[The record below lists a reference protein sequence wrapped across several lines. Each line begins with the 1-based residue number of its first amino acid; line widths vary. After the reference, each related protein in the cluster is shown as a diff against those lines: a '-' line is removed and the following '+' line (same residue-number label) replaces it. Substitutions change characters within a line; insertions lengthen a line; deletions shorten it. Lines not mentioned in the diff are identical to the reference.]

1 MARRKPSERRNYKDE
16 DMELNLV
23 PMMNLIS
30 ILIPALLISVAFVE
44 IAVINV
50 SAPSIGPSDE
60 DPPEPEDDEPPLNL
74 TVTITDKGYTLAASG
89 AVLGPDG
96 QDAGDDAGPTIP
108 VKQATVKCN
117 KYVNTRPPPRSLN
130 AKVAPCE
137 NAEETQSFWIYDV
150 KALTEKLLDIHE
162 AFPDERRIII
172 AAEPDIEYEA
182 ITDVMDGSRE
192 YKDPGGELR
201 PLFDEVVLSPGMT
214 QES

>member
-1 MARRKPSERRNYKDE
+1 MAKRKPSERRNYKDE

-50 SAPSIGPSDE
+50 SAPAIGSTPDQE
-60 DPPEPEDDEPPLNL
+60 EPPEDDKPPLNL
-74 TVTITDKGYTLAASG
+74 TVTITDKGYTIAASG

-96 QDAGDDAGPTIP
+96 QEAGDDAGPTIP
-108 VKQATVKCN
+108 IKQDTVECK
-117 KYVNTRPPPRSLN
+117 KYLETRPPPRKKN
-130 AKVAPCE
+130 ANLPPCE
-137 NAEETQSFWIYDV
+137 DGEQNQQFWVYD
-150 KALTEKLLDIHE
+150 AEKLTAKLIEIHE

-182 ITDVMDGSRE
+182 ITDVMDASRE
-192 YKDPGGELR
+192 YKDPGGEIR
-201 PLFDEVVLSPGMT
+201 PLFDEVVLSPGLT
-214 QES
+214 

>member
-1 MARRKPSERRNYKDE
+1 MAKRKPSERRNYKDE

-50 SAPSIGPSDE
+50 SAPAIGSTADQE
-60 DPPEPEDDEPPLNL
+60 EEPEDDKPPLNL
-74 TVTITDKGYTLAASG
+74 TVTVTDKGYTIAASG

-96 QDAGDDAGPTIP
+96 QEAGEEAGPTIP
-108 VKQATVKCN
+108 IKQETVGCS
-117 KYVNTRPPPRSLN
+117 KYLDTRPPPRKKN
-130 AKVAPCE
+130 ANMPPCE
-137 NAEETQSFWIYDV
+137 EPEQSQQFWIYD
-150 KALTEKLLDIHE
+150 TEKLTAKLIEIHE

-182 ITDVMDGSRE
+182 ITDVMDASRE
-192 YKDPGGELR
+192 YKDPGGEIR
-201 PLFDEVVLSPGMT
+201 PLFDEVVLSPGLT
-214 QES
+214 